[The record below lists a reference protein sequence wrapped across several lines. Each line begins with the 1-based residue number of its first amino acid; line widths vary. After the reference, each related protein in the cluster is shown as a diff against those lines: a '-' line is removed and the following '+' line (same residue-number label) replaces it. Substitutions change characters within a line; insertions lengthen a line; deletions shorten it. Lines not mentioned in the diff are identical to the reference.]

1 MERDQR
7 NDYQEGEAK
16 RQPYLKKK
24 DLFLFF
30 FVPLLGFIII
40 FFFLST
46 INRTYIKNKVEEL
59 VEEQLQATA
68 GILKVNFSHYLDED
82 FSPEEFFQLYSGEEN
97 IYYMALLDDQ
107 KNILGWHS
115 RFEGYL
121 PLSQKDMVEKEAWA
135 IDSPAGRIF
144 NIFTS
149 FLTSDSKTY
158 YIYLGY
164 SLESLE
170 EMTLYSRRN
179 FYILFA
185 ITAIIGIILFLGI
198 YQLQNHYRQKEKEAQ
213 TERIEKER
221 YREVSAFTSGVA
233 HEIKNPLNSLGL
245 LFELLAKKTPEEFTQ
260 EVSAGKKEVQK
271 ISRIIDQFSA
281 TLKPLSLKKERLL
294 FKDLLAE
301 VQGSLQKDNVD
312 IHYDEEEEI
321 TLWADKGLI
330 SQALVNLLQNSLDA
344 MEKGQVCV
352 RAKKQRKKVH
362 LSVEDSG
369 KGMPLE
375 ELEHVFDPFYSSK
388 KGGMGIGL
396 YLTKKIIE
404 AHEGRISCESLL
416 GEGTTFFI
424 QMPGG

>member
-1 MERDQR
+1 M
-7 NDYQEGEAK
+7 
-16 RQPYLKKK
+16 KKK

-30 FVPLLGFIII
+30 FVPLLGFIVI

-59 VEEQLQATA
+59 VREQLRATA
-68 GILKVNFSHYLDED
+68 EILQVNISHYLEEGFPSDEILR
-82 FSPEEFFQLYSGEEN
+82 LYSGEEN

-121 PLSQKDMVEKEAWA
+121 PLSQKDIEDKESWT

-144 NIFTS
+144 NIFTP
-149 FLTSDSKTY
+149 FLVSNSKTY

-179 FYILFA
+179 ANILF
-185 ITAIIGIILFLGI
+185 GIITLTGIIFFLGI
-198 YQLQNHYRQKEKEAQ
+198 YQLQKHFRQKEKEAEA
-213 TERIEKER
+213 ERVEKER

-233 HEIKNPLNSLGL
+233 HEIKNPLNSLAL
-245 LFELLAKKTPEEFTQ
+245 LFELLAKKTPEEFKQ
-260 EVSAGKKEVQK
+260 EVSAGSREVQK

-281 TLKPLSLKKERLL
+281 TLKPLNLKKEKIP
-294 FKDLLAE
+294 FKDLIADVRE
-301 VQGSLQKDNVD
+301 TVRKKNVD
-312 IHYDEEEEI
+312 IRYEEEDEVVFF
-321 TLWADKGLI
+321 ADKELL
-330 SQALVNLLQNSLDA
+330 SQALVNLLQNALEA
-344 MEKGQVCV
+344 TEKGHIEV
-352 RAKKQRKKVH
+352 RAKRLRKKAL
-362 LSVEDSG
+362 LSVEDTG
-369 KGMPLE
+369 WGMPPD
-375 ELEHVFDPFYSSK
+375 ELEHVFDPFFSGK

-396 YLTKKIIE
+396 YLTKRIIE
-404 AHEGRISCESLL
+404 AHEGKIGCESLV
-416 GEGTTFFI
+416 GKGTTFFI